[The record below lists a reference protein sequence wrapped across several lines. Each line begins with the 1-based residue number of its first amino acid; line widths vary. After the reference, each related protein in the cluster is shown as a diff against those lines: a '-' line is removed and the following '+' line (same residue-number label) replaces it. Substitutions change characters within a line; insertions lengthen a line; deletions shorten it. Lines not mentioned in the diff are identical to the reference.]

1 MLQALGT
8 WLAAIDLTV
17 LIAAFLAF
25 ALLEVWRPHREHRV
39 GLALRWTTN
48 LGLFAINTLAAGLL
62 LPLAAVTLTTWAWT
76 PTWHPA
82 ADAVDTLGP
91 LPVLL
96 VTMLALDLSSYAMH
110 RVEHAALPLW
120 RLHAVHHADTH
131 LDASTG
137 VRHHPLEYLLAA
149 GIGAAVITLLGLPTW
164 AVSIYAAIAL
174 AAAVTQHANLV
185 LPARLD
191 AWLRPIFVTPAIH
204 EVHHSVDTR
213 DHGSNYGTLFSFW
226 DRLFGTYSPAPA
238 SGADDIRFGVEPFT
252 AATYAAPHWG
262 LLLPLRIQA
271 AGTVT
276 PIMSPART
284 SPASRASSHPSVPFG
299 RIGSTIQR

>member
-8 WLAAIDLTV
+8 WLAAVNLTL
-17 LIAAFLAF
+17 LIAAFLAL
-25 ALLEVWRPHREHRV
+25 ALLETWRPHREHRL

-48 LGLFAINTLAAGLL
+48 LGLFAINTLAVGLL
-62 LPLAAVTLTTWAWT
+62 LPLAAMTVWTWT
-76 PTWHPA
+76 PSWRPA
-82 ADAVDTLGP
+82 ADAVATIGP

-96 VTMLALDLSSYAMH
+96 VAMLALDLSSYAMH
-110 RVEHAALPLW
+110 RLEHAVHPLW

-149 GIGAAVITLLGLPTW
+149 ALGAAVITLLGLPAW
-164 AVSIYAAIAL
+164 AVSIYAAIAVT
-174 AAAVTQHANLV
+174 AAVAQHANLV

-191 AWLRPIFVTPAIH
+191 ACLRPVLVTPALH
-204 EVHHSVDTR
+204 EVHHSADIR
-213 DHGSNYGTLFSFW
+213 DHDSNYGTLFSFW
-226 DRLFGTYSPAPA
+226 DRLFGTYRETSQA
-238 SGADDIRFGVEPFT
+238 GAFRIRFGVEPFT
-252 AATYAAPHWG
+252 ADRYAALHWG
-262 LLLPLRIQA
+262 LLLPLKVQA

-284 SPASRASSHPSVPFG
+284 SPASRASSHPSVPAG
-299 RIGSTIQR
+299 RSGSTIQR